1 MGKMY
6 GHVDEHELWHY
17 FLSDKPRRE
26 WFFKPTQLRVNND
39 DERPVLCHGSQWVGD
54 LWGLAA
60 KVLNVWEFWVSSGP
74 EMAAIHPRSV
84 RYPHSLLYPPN
95 EHSHGP
101 MENICPEPNKCY
113 FP

>member
-1 MGKMY
+1 MDMLMNMNCGTI
-6 GHVDEHELWHY
+6 
-17 FLSDKPRRE
+17 
-26 WFFKPTQLRVNND
+26 FFQTNPEGSGFSSQPNSLRVNND

-54 LWGLAA
+54 IWGLAA